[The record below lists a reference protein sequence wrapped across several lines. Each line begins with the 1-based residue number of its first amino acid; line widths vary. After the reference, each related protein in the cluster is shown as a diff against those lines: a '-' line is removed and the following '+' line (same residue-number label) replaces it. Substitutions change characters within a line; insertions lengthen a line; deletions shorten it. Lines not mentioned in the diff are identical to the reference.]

1 MRTQPLHSPCIATES
16 GRVRPDPT
24 LLCLG
29 CSLAP
34 CFGKVYE
41 DVAQLPGLS
50 YDFVVVGGGTAG
62 NVVANRLT
70 ENPDFTVL
78 VWDDSLTASM
88 FCISNEGV
96 IDSIVP
102 FFVTNLLQPNIYEW
116 NYTTV
121 PQPGLNGRNV
131 GNPRAH
137 ILGGCSTHNEM
148 GYTRG
153 SAEDYNRFA
162 AVTGDPG
169 WSWDRLLPYFFKN
182 EKWTPPVD
190 QHDTRGQYNPAVHS
204 TKGINSVSLSGSNW
218 PIFSRHIIEATKQ
231 LPNDWSF
238 NLDMNSGKPLG
249 LGWIQTTI
257 GGGMRSS
264 SATSYLGP
272 EFIHRKNLHVLLH
285 AQVSKLA
292 DASRANG
299 KLSFGGVQFLQAK
312 ATNEIILSAG
322 SVGTPGILMHSGI
335 GDQAALT
342 ALKIPTLLD
351 LPSVGQNATDQPSV
365 GLGWTVNSTQT
376 LDSISQNSTRFD
388 EAFAEWN
395 RSHTGPLSAIGTTH
409 MAWLRLAPEEL
420 GSNGFTD
427 PSAGPDSPHIEV
439 LFRPGGFGAP
449 PGSHSIAVWI
459 VALNP
464 LSRGSVTINSS
475 DPFESP
481 VIDVG
486 FLQSNIDVFTGREA
500 IKKVLNFFKAP
511 IWRDYIIAPIVD
523 VENLTDDALDQFIRN
538 SARRLSIWLALRR
551 CPPKVHGAS
560 RLRIIDASVFPFVPS
575 SHTQAGTYAI
585 AERGADLVKK
595 HLVKHA

>member
-1 MRTQPLHSPCIATES
+1 MLRRAL
-16 GRVRPDPT
+16 VT
-24 LLCLG
+24 LVY
-29 CSLAP
+29 LAP

-41 DVAQLPGLS
+41 DVSQLPGLS

-78 VWDDSLTASM
+78 VWDDSLT

-153 SAEDYNRFA
+153 SADDYDRFA

-169 WSWDRLLPYFFKN
+169 WSWDRLLLYFFKN
-182 EKWTPPVD
+182 EKWTPPID
-190 QHDTRGQYNPAVHS
+190 QHDTCGKYNPTGWEIQCPAVHS
-204 TKGINSVSLSGSNW
+204 TKGINSISLSGSNW
-218 PIFSRHIIEATKQ
+218 PTFSRHIIEATKQ

-299 KLSFGGVQFLQAK
+299 KLSFGGVQFLQGGKFFTAK
-312 ATNEIILSAG
+312 AANEIILSAG

-365 GLGWTVNSTQT
+365 GLGWTR
-376 LDSISQNSTRFD
+376 L
-388 EAFAEWN
+388 
-395 RSHTGPLSAIGTTH
+395 RSGIGPHTGPFSAIGTTH

-459 VALNP
+459 VVLNP

-511 IWRDYIIAPIVD
+511 IWRDYIIAPILD

-538 SARRLSIWLALRR
+538 SASAAFHLVGTAAMSAKGARYGVVDPDLRV
-551 CPPKVHGAS
+551 KGAS

-595 HLVKHA
+595 AWA